1 MKYYPV
7 SEPSF
12 IGNEKKYLQQCI
24 DEGWISSEGP
34 FVDQFEKKYSKAVN
48 RKHGIAV
55 SSGSAALDI
64 AIKAIGIGAGDEV
77 IMPAFTIISCA
88 SPIVRAGAT
97 PVLVDCDQSTYNMD
111 VSQIERMITNKT
123 KAILLVHIYGIT
135 ANVDEILA
143 LAKKHGLRLV
153 EDAAEMHGQVYKS
166 RPCGSFGDISITSFY
181 ANKLVT
187 SGEGGM
193 LMTDDDAL
201 ANTARKLRN
210 LYFDN
215 AKRFIHDELGWNYR
229 MTNLQAAVGLAQ
241 LEKMDEFAKIKRRI
255 GEYYLKE
262 LEGVDGIQ
270 LPVYQNEY
278 CKNIFWVFP
287 LLLNKSYLG
296 TAVEFAKLLQAKGVG
311 TRPFFWPMHKQ
322 PVFLKMGFFKDEV
335 HPISEY
341 ISEYGL
347 YIPCSVSLLESD
359 VIEISNRIKMVVS
372 ELKDKLKD
380 KL

>member
-135 ANVDEILA
+135 ANVDEVLA

-372 ELKDKLKD
+372 ELKDKL
-380 KL
+380 

>member
-372 ELKDKLKD
+372 ELKDKL
-380 KL
+380 